1 MKRNISLLMA
11 ALMLVTLLAGCGA
24 KSGGGE
30 NDSGVRAV
38 TLRNTA
44 FMTTSDPFA
53 TTNTHD
59 YTVHENIYEGLYDLN
74 EANGGY
80 DLRLAEKIDAND
92 DATEYIVTLRQGV
105 KFHNGETMTAD
116 DVVFSYGLA
125 QASAKM
131 GSYVR
136 PLDHVEKIDDYTVKI
151 VMNQSFSPIGHMLH
165 KVKIL
170 SQKEVTEQ
178 GDNFGKVANKAGTGP
193 YMWDENNYNP
203 TTSWSAVAFDDYY
216 RGKAQIEKITWNV
229 IEDDTSAIT
238 ALQNGEVDYMVVPI
252 SYWEDI
258 KSSDKFTCVE
268 KQSNEVMTFCINIES
283 EKYGELFRD
292 DKIRLAMM
300 YALDRDGINKLVC
313 DGYGAPTYMY
323 INPNYAD
330 DEDPLSLKSDFIL
343 SLCELIVGGR
353 SGLAPVEKTVIDRC
367 VRTIYRPYL
376 ADPAP
381 ERMPIL
387 QDLYD
392 ELLKQS
398 EPEARRVAS
407 ALELYCTGSLN
418 LFNHRT
424 NVQVNSRLLCFDIK
438 ALGKMLKKIGL
449 LILTD
454 QIWGRV
460 TENRDRRRATW
471 VYQDEFHV
479 LLAEPQTAA
488 YSVEIFRRFR
498 KWGAIPSGITQ
509 NVKSLLESSEIESI
523 FGNCDFLYMLSQ
535 AAGDQK
541 VLASHLGISP
551 HQLSYV
557 THSGSGEGLLFYGDT
572 TIPFVD
578 HFPQDTELY
587 TLLTTKPEDKAN
599 GQG

>member
-24 KSGGGE
+24 KNGSGESG
-30 NDSGVRAV
+30 SGVRAV

-313 DGYGAPTYMY
+313 DGYGTPHLYVHQ
-323 INPNYAD
+323 PQLCRCRSHCRLS
-330 DEDPLSLKSDFIL
+330 EEPHPL
-343 SLCELIVGGR
+343 
-353 SGLAPVEKTVIDRC
+353 
-367 VRTIYRPYL
+367 
-376 ADPAP
+376 
-381 ERMPIL
+381 
-387 QDLYD
+387 
-392 ELLKQS
+392 
-398 EPEARRVAS
+398 
-407 ALELYCTGSLN
+407 
-418 LFNHRT
+418 
-424 NVQVNSRLLCFDIK
+424 
-438 ALGKMLKKIGL
+438 
-449 LILTD
+449 
-454 QIWGRV
+454 
-460 TENRDRRRATW
+460 
-471 VYQDEFHV
+471 
-479 LLAEPQTAA
+479 
-488 YSVEIFRRFR
+488 
-498 KWGAIPSGITQ
+498 
-509 NVKSLLESSEIESI
+509 
-523 FGNCDFLYMLSQ
+523 
-535 AAGDQK
+535 
-541 VLASHLGISP
+541 
-551 HQLSYV
+551 
-557 THSGSGEGLLFYGDT
+557 
-572 TIPFVD
+572 
-578 HFPQDTELY
+578 
-587 TLLTTKPEDKAN
+587 
-599 GQG
+599 